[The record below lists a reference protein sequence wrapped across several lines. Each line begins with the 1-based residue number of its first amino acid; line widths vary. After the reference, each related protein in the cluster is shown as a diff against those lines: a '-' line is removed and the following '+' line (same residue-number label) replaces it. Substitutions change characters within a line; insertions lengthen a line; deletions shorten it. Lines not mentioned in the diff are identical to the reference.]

1 MAGKHKAPYQIS
13 YVDRLVGLV
22 IVVASILAAVAVVR
36 HFSATPQ
43 VQETLPYHTLLK
55 RSYGIVN
62 GADIRLAG
70 ISVGRV
76 AEIDLESSGKV
87 RIGIRIDREYRR
99 FVTRGSY
106 LEIASSMGLAAIV
119 ELTKLNFV
127 SNSENSEPL
136 PPGSLIKTVEPVD
149 LTSTFNAE
157 EIARVAENIKSIL
170 ANLALLS
177 QTMARNQELIS
188 SSLTNVGEITVEIR
202 EAVDSLPT
210 IVDSATTG
218 FAAWEKAGTD
228 LYTVIND
235 VTGDVRQVGK
245 SSVSAS
251 DKMDQA
257 LGEMAQ
263 LIAQLN
269 AVMQNMRESADQVPL
284 ILSDAHA
291 LIEGANRLTERL
303 NRHWLLGG
311 KPASKP
317 PYSPGIHPVTG
328 ELPTPLESEDS
339 GKLE

>member
-1 MAGKHKAPYQIS
+1 MAAQPKAPYQIS
-13 YVDRLVGLV
+13 HVDRLVGLV
-22 IVVASILAAVAVVR
+22 IVVAAILVAVAVVR

-43 VQETLPYHTLLK
+43 VRQTVSYYTLLK

-76 AEIDLESSGKV
+76 AEIGLEASGEV
-87 RIGIRIDREYRR
+87 RIGIRIDPEYSR
-99 FVTRGSY
+99 FITKGSY

-127 SNSENSEPL
+127 SNSESGELL
-136 PPGSLIKTVEPVD
+136 PPGSFIETVEPLD
-149 LTSTFNAE
+149 LATTFSAE
-157 EIARVAENIKSIL
+157 EIARVAENVKSVL
-170 ANLALLS
+170 ANLAVLS
-177 QTMARNQELIS
+177 EAMARNQALIT

-202 EAVDSLPT
+202 DAVASLPT

-228 LYTVIND
+228 LYTVIDD
-235 VTGDVRQVGK
+235 VSIDVRQVGK
-245 SSVSAS
+245 TSVSAS
-251 DKMDQA
+251 QNMDQA
-257 LGEMAQ
+257 LGELNR

-269 AVMQNMRESADQVPL
+269 AVTERVRESADQVPL
-284 ILSDAHA
+284 ILTDAHA

-311 KPASKP
+311 KEPAKT
-317 PYSPGIHPVTG
+317 PYSPGIHPRTG
-328 ELPTPLESEDS
+328 ELPTPLEPGDKP
-339 GKLE
+339 KLE